1 MKRIEELKNSDFII
15 SLGTFFE
22 DESLRNIVLNRAKNV
37 NFVYMSPIDNH
48 LLKDSYNQFI
58 KYEAGSEEAVLALLL
73 NAFANHLDDK
83 TKNYLDDLDLGYLAA
98 ESSAGEEEFE
108 EANDLSF
115 EASNRVL
122 VVGDDI
128 KNHFRVENIARLL
141 GRVQK
146 FTELSV
152 IILDEELEKKID
164 HFENEVLEDIDN
176 LKSFNGTV
184 VYEILADEK
193 YLITSQTFLN
203 IAKIKDGDHIEI
215 FTKNQNY
222 KRVAKLD
229 TNLLGTIALLEV
241 KEFSKDYRYKQA
253 KIEKS
258 E

>member
-73 NAFANHLDDK
+73 NVFANHLDDK
-83 TKNYLDDLDLGYLAA
+83 TKNYLDDLDFGYLAA

-152 IILDEELEKKID
+152 IVLDEELEKKID

-184 VYEILADEK
+184 VYEILADDK

>member
-152 IILDEELEKKID
+152 IVLDEELEKKID

-184 VYEILADEK
+184 VYEILADDK

-203 IAKIKDGDHIEI
+203 IAKIKDGDLIEI

>member
-22 DESLRNIVLNRAKNV
+22 DESLRNIVLNRAKNI
-37 NFVYMSPIDNH
+37 NFVYMSPIDNQ

-152 IILDEELEKKID
+152 IVLDEELEKKID

-184 VYEILADEK
+184 VYEILADDK

-203 IAKIKDGDHIEI
+203 IAKIKDGDLIEI

-222 KRVAKLD
+222 KRVVKLD

>member
-141 GRVQK
+141 ERVQK

-152 IILDEELEKKID
+152 IVLDEELEKKIE

-193 YLITSQTFLN
+193 YLISSQTFLN

-222 KRVAKLD
+222 KRVVKLD

>member
-152 IILDEELEKKID
+152 IVLDEELEKKID

-193 YLITSQTFLN
+193 YLISSQTFLN

-222 KRVAKLD
+222 KRVVKLD

>member
-73 NAFANHLDDK
+73 NVFANHLDDK

-152 IILDEELEKKID
+152 IVLDEELEKKID

-184 VYEILADEK
+184 VYEILADDK

-203 IAKIKDGDHIEI
+203 IAKIKDGDLIEI

>member
-22 DESLRNIVLNRAKNV
+22 DESLRNIVLNRAKNI

-83 TKNYLDDLDLGYLAA
+83 TKNYIDDLDLGYLAA

-152 IILDEELEKKID
+152 IVLDEELEKKID

-184 VYEILADEK
+184 VYEILADDK

>member
-193 YLITSQTFLN
+193 YLISSQTFLN

-222 KRVAKLD
+222 KRVVKLD

>member
-22 DESLRNIVLNRAKNV
+22 DESLRKIILNRAKNV
-37 NFVYMSPIDNH
+37 NFVYMSPIDNY

-83 TKNYLDDLDLGYLAA
+83 TESYLNELDLGYLSA

-108 EANDLSF
+108 ESNDLSF
-115 EASNRVL
+115 EASNKVL
-122 VVGDDI
+122 IIGNDI

-152 IILDEELEKKID
+152 IVLDDELEKKIE
-164 HFENEVLEDIDN
+164 HFESEVLEDIDD

-184 VYEILADEK
+184 VYEILGDEK
-193 YLITSQTFLN
+193 YIFASQTFLN
-203 IAKIKDGDHIEI
+203 IAKIKDGDHVEI

-229 TNLLGTIALLEV
+229 SNLLGTIALLEV
-241 KEFSKDYRYKQA
+241 KDFSKEYRYKQA

>member
-152 IILDEELEKKID
+152 IVLDEELEKKIE

-193 YLITSQTFLN
+193 YLISSQTFLN

-222 KRVAKLD
+222 KRVVKLD

>member
-58 KYEAGSEEAVLALLL
+58 KYEAGSEEAVLAFLL
-73 NAFANHLDDK
+73 NVFANHLDDQ
-83 TKNYLDDLDLGYLAA
+83 TKNYLDDLDFGYLAA

-152 IILDEELEKKID
+152 IVLDEELEKKID

-184 VYEILADEK
+184 VYEILADDK

-203 IAKIKDGDHIEI
+203 IAKIKDGDLIEI